1 VTRRIRIN
9 LLVFGLLAAVLSVW
23 AVRNVLGFD
32 PFSRPYRITAQ
43 FARSPGLQPGFDV
56 TYLGVAVGEIRSVR
70 LKGTMVVA
78 DLSIGKGKRIPRGA
92 TASAALK
99 SAIGEPYVDLSP
111 PRGQVGGAPMR
122 PGDVI
127 PLSRTTVA
135 ESYGDLFADVTKT
148 INGLSPENLRI
159 ITRELAKGLD
169 GRGGTLVSTVDG
181 ASQLAHTFASNTQT
195 LDSLI
200 GNLGVLT
207 GTLAAKRGD
216 LGAGISGTASITS
229 SLAEVDD
236 SLARIRDTAPG
247 LLDSAA
253 GLLSES
259 ERAARCALSA
269 LGVGLPTLLS
279 RSNVADLETGLQ
291 WSPQLAKA
299 MLGAITFVDGKP
311 NLNLKFILTL
321 GPEKTPVEYKNLQ
334 PLPDIPRIPTC
345 PGITLPKQQIP
356 PLKKSDEQAGSGSD
370 TGTTSAATGTP
381 VRNTS
386 STSRHGVTPWLIY
399 LPPLIA
405 GLILL
410 RVFMSAAGAAWRP
423 TWRRRNR

>member
-1 VTRRIRIN
+1 
-9 LLVFGLLAAVLSVW
+9 
-23 AVRNVLGFD
+23 
-32 PFSRPYRITAQ
+32 
-43 FARSPGLQPGFDV
+43 
-56 TYLGVAVGEIRSVR
+56 
-70 LKGTMVVA
+70 
-78 DLSIGKGKRIPRGA
+78 
-92 TASAALK
+92 
-99 SAIGEPYVDLSP
+99 
-111 PRGQVGGAPMR
+111 MR

-148 INGLSPENLRI
+148 INGLSPDNLRI

-169 GRGGTLVSTVDG
+169 GRGGTLGSTVDG
-181 ASQLAHTFASNTQT
+181 ASQLARTFASDTRT

-200 GNLGVLT
+200 TNLGVLT
-207 GTLAAKRGD
+207 GTLAGERGD
-216 LGAGISGTASITS
+216 LGAGIAGAASITS

-247 LLDSAA
+247 LLDSTA

-259 ERAARCALSA
+259 EQAARCVLGS
-269 LGVGLPTLLS
+269 LGVALPTLLS
-279 RSNVADLETGLQ
+279 GANVADLEEGLQ

-299 MLGAITFVDGKP
+299 MIGAITFVDGKP
-311 NLNLKFILTL
+311 NLNLKFIITL
-321 GPEKTPVEYKNLQ
+321 GPEKTPVEYKNLA

-345 PGITLPKQQIP
+345 PGVTLPKQQIP
-356 PLKKSDEQAGSGSD
+356 PMKKSDKQAGTGSD
-370 TGTTSAATGTP
+370 AGTTSGTTSTATGTR

-386 STSRHGVTPWLIY
+386 GTGHHGVPSWLVY

-410 RVFMSAAGAAWRP
+410 RVLVSAAGAAWRP